1 MDEDHIIPATSR
13 LIRPSFKKTVIDSW
27 LPGCSAAALV
37 AVAGIYSNTY
47 DAALNVKNGFPVFST
62 VIEAVSVSKH
72 EDQFEASKLTQ
83 EDRDAI
89 LALARDPR
97 IGAPR
102 NLFSPKL
109 PREEI
114 HWSSRADFSAA
125 QKWGKNP

>member
-1 MDEDHIIPATSR
+1 M
-13 LIRPSFKKTVIDSW
+13 L
-27 LPGCSAAALV
+27 GCSAAALV

-97 IGAPR
+97 IGAPLLELPR
-102 NLFSPKL
+102 NLPL
-109 PREEI
+109 VL
-114 HWSSRADFSAA
+114 SRSFLLLRNEKKDPVCLLTTISLSES
-125 QKWGKNP
+125 QR